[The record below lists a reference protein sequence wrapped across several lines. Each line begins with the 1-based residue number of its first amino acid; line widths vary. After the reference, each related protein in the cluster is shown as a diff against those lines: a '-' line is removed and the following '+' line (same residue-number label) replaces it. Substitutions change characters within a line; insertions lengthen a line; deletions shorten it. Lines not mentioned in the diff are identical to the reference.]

1 MLAVSSDGK
10 IAVLRFRA
18 RVMLAW
24 REWRAPRTVVAARV
38 NSTCCARLVYPGR
51 AAAAI
56 GGCIIE

>member
-38 NSTCCARLVYPGR
+38 NSICCARLVYPGR